1 MDLVSLFLDEQDL
14 VLVVDLSLSETLIAL
29 LTHVV
34 ETMLEAHLFRIVE
47 LFELGKLL
55 LRVLINLIDRCLK
68 LLFLLLKLVF

>member
-14 VLVVDLSLSETLIAL
+14 VLVVDLSLSETFIAL
-29 LTHVV
+29 LTHIV

-55 LRVLINLIDRCLK
+55 LRVLINLVDRCLK
-68 LLFLLLKLVF
+68 LLFLLFKLVF

>member
-14 VLVVDLSLSETLIAL
+14 VLVVDLSLSETFIAL
-29 LTHVV
+29 LTHIVK
-34 ETMLEAHLFRIVE
+34 TMLEAHLFRIVE

-55 LRVLINLIDRCLK
+55 LRVLINLVDRCLK